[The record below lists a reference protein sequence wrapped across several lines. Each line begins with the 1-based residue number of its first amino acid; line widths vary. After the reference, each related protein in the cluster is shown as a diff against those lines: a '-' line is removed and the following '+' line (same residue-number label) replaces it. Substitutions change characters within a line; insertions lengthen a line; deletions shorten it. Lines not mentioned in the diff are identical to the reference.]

1 MRVGSRSSVPDR
13 SFQPDAEGVLGRA
26 LVLGDDGDWEAMALL
41 LSEGLE
47 ADPDDPYLLCWL
59 GVAER
64 ELGNEGAAYERF
76 KQALAQEPD
85 DPHLLT
91 TAGAGL
97 AAFDDPDAERALR
110 TAALLAPEEVA
121 TRLAYGAYL
130 SREGY
135 LDDALKE
142 LEAAAE
148 LDPEDGVISTERGVA
163 YALAGKLE
171 EAADAF
177 EEAARL
183 APGDGWPRVLLG
195 LVLLE
200 TARPEEGAGELANGA
215 RLRPSD
221 VEAQLLAALAA
232 AATGWDDLA
241 VEMIER
247 ARQIA
252 TGLDAATVEEADDRI
267 LDGPDTAGRFLR
279 ESVAPGALRD
289 RLMARP

>member
-1 MRVGSRSSVPDR
+1 MS
-13 SFQPDAEGVLGRA
+13 DAAGILGRA
-26 LVLGDDGDWEAMALL
+26 LVLGDEGDWEAMALL
-41 LSEGLE
+41 LADGLE

-76 KQALAQEPD
+76 KQTLAQRPD
-85 DPHLLT
+85 DPHLLA

-97 AAFDDPDAERALR
+97 AAFDDPEAESALR
-110 TAALLAPEEVA
+110 TAAILAPEVAA
-121 TRLAYGAYL
+121 TRLAYGAHL

-148 LDPEDGVISTERGVA
+148 LDPADGVVSTERGVA
-163 YALAGKLE
+163 FALAGKLD
-171 EAADAF
+171 EAVDAF

-183 APGDGWPRVLLG
+183 TQDDGWPRVLSG
-195 LVLLE
+195 LVLIE
-200 TARPEEGAGELANGA
+200 SARLEEGAGELVNGA
-215 RLRPSD
+215 RLRPDD

-232 AATGWDDLA
+232 AAIGWDDLA

-267 LDGPDTAGRFLR
+267 LEGPDAARRFLLD
-279 ESVAPGALRD
+279 SVAPGALRD

>member
-1 MRVGSRSSVPDR
+1 MPDSPPR
-13 SFQPDAEGVLGRA
+13 ADAEGILGRA
-26 LVLGDDGDWEAMALL
+26 LVLGDDGEWEAMAIL

-47 ADPDDPYLLCWL
+47 SDPDDPYLLCWL

-64 ELGNEGAAYERF
+64 ELGNAGAAYERF
-76 KQALAQEPD
+76 KQALAQKPD
-85 DPHLLT
+85 DPHLLA

-97 AAFDDPDAERALR
+97 AAFDDPDAESALR
-110 TAALLAPEEVA
+110 TAALLAPDEAA

-135 LDDALKE
+135 LDEALKE

-148 LDPEDGVISTERGVA
+148 LDPEDGVVSTERGVA
-163 YALAGKLE
+163 FALAGMLDA
-171 EAADAF
+171 AADAF
-177 EEAARL
+177 EEAVRL
-183 APGDGWPRVLLG
+183 APSDGWPRVLLG

-200 TARPEEGAGELANGA
+200 SARPEEGAAELANGA
-215 RLRPSD
+215 RRRPND

-232 AATGWDDLA
+232 AAIGWDDLA

-252 TGLDAATVEEADDRI
+252 TGLDAVTVEEADDRI
-267 LDGPDTAGRFLR
+267 LEGPDTAGRFLR